1 MKSLATRLFLL
12 LLGLLLTGYAVVAP
26 ALAILGTRTSGTITD
41 VRRSG
46 GERNT
51 AQRNQYDYGVGYH
64 FTLPDG
70 RRIEGA
76 ATVVGNAV
84 GPGVAKGP
92 TPVRYLAACPRV
104 NLLEAH
110 TRFSL
115 GHAIL
120 LGVGLLLL
128 VLAFKPA
135 RPSSSRRPRRGDA
148 PT

>member
-1 MKSLATRLFLL
+1 MKQLATRIFLL
-12 LLGLLLTGYAVVAP
+12 LLGVVLAGYAVLAP
-26 ALAILGTRTSGTITD
+26 ALRFVGTRAVGTVTE
-41 VRRSG
+41 VRRQG

-51 AQRNQYDYGVGYH
+51 AVRNQYDYGVGYH

-76 ATVVGNAV
+76 ATVVGDSV

-92 TPVRYLAACPRV
+92 TTVRYLAAWPRV

-110 TRFSL
+110 ARFSA

-120 LGVGLLLL
+120 LAVGAVLL
-128 VLAFKPA
+128 VLAFKPQ
-135 RPSSSRRPRRGDA
+135 RPHPARRGPKARD
-148 PT
+148 